1 MTAKHLNR
9 KKKKF
14 HSKLFS
20 LHTVENG
27 LYCREE
33 QEIVNSRSLGRMMG
47 ERDGGDLSLG
57 GGSKIR
63 KK

>member
-1 MTAKHLNR
+1 MTVKHLNR

-20 LHTVENG
+20 LYTVENG

-33 QEIVNSRSLGRMMG
+33 QGVVNSRSLGGG
-47 ERDGGDLSLG
+47 EGDD
-57 GGSKIR
+57 R
-63 KK
+63 